1 MDMFEVRI
9 SSIPRTQRN
18 VLVLSCPEPSLS
30 GVVAIEYLIDK
41 LNMEEIG
48 AIRIKDIP
56 PVIAVVDGVAKLP
69 HRIFYRKDLG
79 LVAIRQHV
87 PVPPQIYT
95 GFINKILDWAEENN
109 IDRVVCLSAM
119 PTIGEVEIDNVYF
132 ATEDVLA
139 NELTSLGLV
148 PLKEATI
155 SGLEGAF
162 LDAVLSRRARGVLL
176 LAESKLLSSIR
187 KLAEGG
193 RVSSHKD
200 LILILQDLVGKV
212 GPDVVAA
219 LRLLRGLEKILGAKI
234 PLENLEE
241 HASKY
246 SFLVEKN
253 LELYIQPPKPAPREI
268 PLVY

>member
-1 MDMFEVRI
+1 MSMFEVKI

-18 VLVLSCPEPSLS
+18 VLVLSCPEPSLA
-30 GVVAIEYLIDK
+30 GVVAIEYLIDT

-48 AIRIKDIP
+48 AIRIRDVP

-69 HRIFYRKDLG
+69 HRIFYRRDLG

-87 PVPPQIYT
+87 PVPPQIYS
-95 GFINKILDWAEENN
+95 GFIGKILDWAEENN
-109 IDRVVCLSAM
+109 IDKVICLSAM
-119 PTIGEVEIDNVYF
+119 PTIGEKEVDNVYF
-132 ATEDVLA
+132 VTEDILA
-139 NELTSLGLV
+139 GELTSLGLI

-187 KLAEGG
+187 RLAEGG
-193 RVSSHKD
+193 KIGSHKD
-200 LILILQDLVGKV
+200 LMLILHDLVGKV
-212 GPDVVAA
+212 GPDVSAA
-219 LRLLRGLEKILGAKI
+219 LKLLRGLEKLLGARI
-234 PLENLEE
+234 PLENLEQ

-253 LELYIQPPKPAPREI
+253 LELYLQPPKPTPREI